1 MDWIRALDTL
11 RDQGHPAVLVT
22 LTDVHGHAP
31 RDPGAKLVVSAIGR
45 WGSVGGGNLEAG
57 AVARAEAMLR
67 EGLARPEFLE
77 FGLNEHVPTVHG
89 RQCCGG
95 RVQLL
100 LEPVPV
106 RPTVAVFGLG
116 HVGYEVA
123 RIVSRLDVQLHLVD
137 TRSGVLTAEQEADLR
152 TGPARIWRH
161 QPLVPEAVLEL
172 LPAGSHL
179 VVLTHDHAEDMAI
192 CDAVLRRPGWGSV
205 GLIGSTAKW
214 ARFRMRLQQAG
225 HPAVAVDRIRCPMG
239 LPGIEGKAPAVI
251 AISVVAELVR
261 TWVAAGVEP
270 SEPVRRP
277 SVG

>member
-67 EGLARPEFLE
+67 EGLTRPEFLE

-179 VVLTHDHAEDMAI
+179 VVLTHDHVEDMAI

-214 ARFRMRLQQAG
+214 ARFRMRLQQEG

-261 TWVAAGVEP
+261 AWVAADVEP
-270 SEPVRRP
+270 SDPVRRP
-277 SVG
+277 SFG

>member
-67 EGLARPEFLE
+67 EGLTRPEFLE

-123 RIVSRLDVQLHLVD
+123 RIVSRLHVQLHLVD

>member
-67 EGLARPEFLE
+67 EGLTRPEFLE

-251 AISVVAELVR
+251 AISVVAELAR

>member
-1 MDWIRALDTL
+1 ARVQRPGGAAAGVRGLRSRRHDRGPRLPLHPGGGLLGDRGRPQLRRCVMDWIRALDTL

-67 EGLARPEFLE
+67 EGLTRPEFLE

-95 RVQLL
+95 KVQLL

-172 LPAGSHL
+172 L
-179 VVLTHDHAEDMAI
+179 
-192 CDAVLRRPGWGSV
+192 
-205 GLIGSTAKW
+205 
-214 ARFRMRLQQAG
+214 
-225 HPAVAVDRIRCPMG
+225 
-239 LPGIEGKAPAVI
+239 
-251 AISVVAELVR
+251 
-261 TWVAAGVEP
+261 
-270 SEPVRRP
+270 
-277 SVG
+277 

>member
-1 MDWIRALDTL
+1 MDWIKALDTL

-22 LTDVHGHAP
+22 LTDVRGHAP
-31 RDPGAKLVVSAIGR
+31 RDPGAKLVVSGIGE
-45 WGSVGGGNLEAG
+45 WGSVGGGNLEAC
-57 AVARAEAMLR
+57 AVERARAMLQQ
-67 EGLARPEFLE
+67 GVTKPEFLE
-77 FGLNEHVPTVHG
+77 FGLNEHVHNSYG

-95 RVQLL
+95 TVQLL

-106 RPTVAVFGLG
+106 RPTVAIFGLG

-123 RIVSRLDVQLHLVD
+123 RIVSRLDVQVHLVD
-137 TRSGVLTAEQEADLR
+137 TRTDVLTEDQEADLR
-152 TGPARIWRH
+152 SGPARIWRH

-179 VVLTHDHAEDMAI
+179 VILTHDHAEDMAI

-214 ARFRMRLQQAG
+214 ARFRLKLRQEG

-261 TWVAAGVEP
+261 TWVTAAERDD
-270 SEPVRRP
+270 SATA
-277 SVG
+277 